1 MDYFGFPPQMYKL
14 KFSSNGSHALSERVV
29 EAFKSAGLPAR
40 TTSKLEA
47 RGRDGRGYSGPGL
60 DHGVFIP
67 FRIMFGHEFH
77 DIPIVQASIDASMS
91 PEKNWQIG
99 QAVKQLREEG
109 FLILSGGYTV
119 HTFADFAAFAEKT
132 AKPIYK
138 EWDNAILQAVQKPDV
153 STYLLLRLLSLSLFL
168 YLSFVG

>member
-1 MDYFGFPPQMYKL
+1 
-14 KFSSNGSHALSERVV
+14 
-29 EAFKSAGLPAR
+29 
-40 TTSKLEA
+40 
-47 RGRDGRGYSGPGL
+47 
-60 DHGVFIP
+60 
-67 FRIMFGHEFH
+67 
-77 DIPIVQASIDASMS
+77 MS